1 MIISP
6 LLVVRKFESSFSSLN
21 NKNAGFWFLFFS
33 FRKGVESLMMQLA
46 VVLATACDAL
56 E

>member
-21 NKNAGFWFLFFS
+21 NKNAGFCFLFF
-33 FRKGVESLMMQLA
+33 FRKGVENLMMQLA
-46 VVLATACDAL
+46 VVLGTACDAL